1 MSLTSFRTTE
11 FKGRECK
18 GSREASW
25 ETHVVLSFLM
35 SVVLIRGFGDKD
47 QSMDRGYIIEV
58 NSATLVDGLETEEIA
73 GLGGTTK
80 EE

>member
-1 MSLTSFRTTE
+1 
-11 FKGRECK
+11 
-18 GSREASW
+18 
-25 ETHVVLSFLM
+25 M

-47 QSMDRGYIIEV
+47 QSMDWGYIIEV